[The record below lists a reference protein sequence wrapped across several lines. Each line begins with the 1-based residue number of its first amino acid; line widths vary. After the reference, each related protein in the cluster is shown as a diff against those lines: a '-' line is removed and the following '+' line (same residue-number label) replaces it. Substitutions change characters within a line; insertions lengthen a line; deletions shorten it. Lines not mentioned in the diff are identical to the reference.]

1 MSLSNVNVTVA
12 AKPPLGRREILPP
25 PPEGVV
31 AKALGLKS
39 VAIGWL
45 AGDGSDRCYYRV
57 TSPERTDS
65 LVLMQLS
72 GQDAELL
79 KQDEYD
85 WIKVARI
92 LSAQGV
98 FVPEVITTLRD
109 NAAIVIQDYG
119 DVMLEGR
126 VQELAAQDEWP
137 AIREMYRRCSSIVG
151 QFLKVRPDP
160 SAVWCKRSFDEDRYI
175 WELHFFQK
183 KYLNDVAGIILSK
196 AEQDTFAREVHA
208 LAQDLAA
215 QSRYFVHRDFHSR
228 NIMAQGDKLAI
239 IDFQD
244 ARLGSPAYDLVSLC
258 FDSYVPFS
266 GAFRRQIFADGLK
279 VLGVD
284 VAQTWK
290 SVLLQRQIKAIGS
303 FGYLTVDKGRG
314 DYLKYVDPA
323 LRTLEEA
330 EVYDERW
337 PFLSG
342 ELLQSMRRKL
352 VAG

>member
-1 MSLSNVNVTVA
+1 MSLSNA
-12 AKPPLGRREILPP
+12 ARREVLPP

-31 AKALGLKS
+31 AHALGLKS
-39 VAIGWL
+39 VSIGWL

-57 TSPERTDS
+57 TSPERTES

-72 GQDAELL
+72 GQDAEKL

-98 FVPEVITTLRD
+98 FVPELITTLRD

-126 VQELAAQDEWP
+126 VKDLASRGEWTT
-137 AIREMYRRCSSIVG
+137 IRELYRRCSGIVA
-151 QFLKVRPDP
+151 QFLKVQPDP
-160 SAVWCKRSFDEDRYI
+160 NAVWCQRSFDEERYV
-175 WELHFFQK
+175 WELNFFQK
-183 KYLNDVAGIILSK
+183 KYLQECAGILLSK
-196 AEQDTFAREVHA
+196 DEQDSFGREVHA
-208 LAQDLAA
+208 LAKELAA
-215 QSRYFVHRDFHSR
+215 QSHSFVHRDFHSR

-244 ARLGSPAYDLVSLC
+244 ARLGAPAYDLVSLC

-266 GAFRRQIFADGLK
+266 GAFRQQLMEDGIK
-279 VLGVD
+279 ILGVD
-284 VAQTWK
+284 VAKTWK
-290 SVLLQRQIKAIGS
+290 PVLLQRQIKAIGS

-323 LRTLEEA
+323 LRTLEDAGVE
-330 EVYDERW
+330 DPRW

-342 ELLQSMRRKL
+342 ELLRKMRRKL
-352 VAG
+352 VA